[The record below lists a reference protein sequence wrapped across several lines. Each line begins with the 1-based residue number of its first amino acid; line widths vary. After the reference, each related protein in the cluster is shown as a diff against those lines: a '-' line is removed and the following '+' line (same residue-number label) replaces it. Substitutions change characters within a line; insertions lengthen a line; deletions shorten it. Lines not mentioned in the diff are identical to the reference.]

1 MEKQHRIISLFLE
14 SLGSEC
20 KEIQQTAY
28 GEKRPVFGIAS
39 VPYTD
44 FGNTTSNK
52 FNIWSHWVESV
63 WKCNTQHI
71 AKLDQ
76 FFGLHKSQILVSIW
90 DSINPK
96 Y

>member
-1 MEKQHRIISLFLE
+1 ME

-28 GEKRPVFGIAS
+28 GENRSVFGIAS
-39 VPYTD
+39 IPYAD

-63 WKCNTQHI
+63 WKCNIQHI
-71 AKLDQ
+71 AKLGQ
-76 FFGLHKSQILVSIW
+76 HLELRQSQILILEA
-90 DSINPK
+90 K
-96 Y
+96 R